1 MIQKLANTTGIL
13 YLYTPRHAVRPYAP
27 RHAALQL
34 SMRERARIILRRIDR
49 AMDEEMTGAAK
60 LLCASLAGLV
70 FGPLLFFCYFG

>member
-1 MIQKLANTTGIL
+1 MSIIANTNTRRYI
-13 YLYTPRHAVRPYAP
+13 P
-27 RHAALQL
+27 RHAAPAPPLA
-34 SMRERARIILRRIDR
+34 ERARAILCRLDR